1 MAPEEES
8 LEERLKKLE
17 EELRQLKKEE
27 ASRPR
32 QHMHRVNFEFTKEAY
47 DYLQSEAVKTHGSM
61 ASVIRDA
68 LSKKQWLDKAI
79 EDGKLLVEEKGDVR
93 RVVKV

>member
-1 MAPEEES
+1 MVPEEEN

-17 EELRQLKKEE
+17 EELRQLKEE
-27 ASRPR
+27 RASRPR
-32 QHMHRVNFEFTKEAY
+32 QPMRRVNFEFTKEAY
-47 DYLQSEAVKTHGSM
+47 DYLQSEAARTHGSM

-79 EDGKLLVEEKGDVR
+79 DDGKLLIEEKGDVR